1 MPIVSIRIDEAAVDG
16 SGHSDAIP
24 EICPWRE
31 VGWIFKEGGALAI
44 ERQADRRDV
53 AEDLPQFLVASH
65 DSLRR
70 LAAIATSEAVQVGNV
85 KADGA
90 PTAGPDSA

>member
-31 VGWIFKEGGALAI
+31 VGWIFKEGGAVAI
-44 ERQADRRDV
+44 ERQGDRIRTGS
-53 AEDLPQFLVASH
+53 ARFSHLSED
-65 DSLRR
+65 
-70 LAAIATSEAVQVGNV
+70 
-85 KADGA
+85 
-90 PTAGPDSA
+90 